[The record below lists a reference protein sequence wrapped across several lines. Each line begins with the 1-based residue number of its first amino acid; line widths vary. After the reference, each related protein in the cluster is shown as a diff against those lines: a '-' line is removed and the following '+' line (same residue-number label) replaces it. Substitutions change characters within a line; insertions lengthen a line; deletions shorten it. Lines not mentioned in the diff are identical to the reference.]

1 MDFVNAIILLLNYIF
16 IPALTY
22 GSQLALGAI
31 FVTLIYGILRFANFA
46 TGDMMSFGTMA
57 TILFTW
63 YFQSLGVSLGV
74 LPTAL
79 LAIPFGII
87 FMILYMLLID
97 KFVFKYYRH
106 QKSPPVQ
113 FAMVSIGV
121 MFVTQA
127 VVRIIIGPADRRFFD
142 GEKFIIKAREFKE
155 MTGLNEG
162 LALKSTQV
170 ITIFV
175 TIVLVSLLFWFLNR
189 TKTGKSMKAYSDN
202 EDLALLS
209 GIDPK
214 KIVLVT
220 WVIAGILATIGGA
233 LYGLDK
239 SFKPFTYFNN
249 MLPIFAA
256 AIVGGIGNPFGAFL
270 GGYVIAFSEIVIAII
285 KHEDWLT
292 RGVKNVIG
300 LKRPAPYE
308 VDLQTTDW
316 FINLVEKFN
325 SGKLSVIENLADRQ
339 AALNQ
344 LVIEGSSV
352 FVKLCYSGLFLVVVI
367 ILLILTQKALYSPW
381 GRMMR
386 AIRDNEEAANAMG
399 KNVVK
404 QHLLIFILG
413 SAIVGIAGAMLVT
426 QDGLFTPG
434 SYRPMRYTFLIW
446 VMVIVG
452 GSGNNFGAILG
463 GFVVWFLWIEA
474 APISLFL
481 INFFTAGIPETNALK
496 AHLIESVPYFRFLLM
511 GLGLLFIMRYRPK
524 GILPEKIEIK

>member
-16 IPALTY
+16 IPGLTY

-46 TGDMMSFGTMA
+46 TGDMMSFGTMM

-63 YFQSLGVSLGV
+63 YFQSLGISLGV

-79 LAIPFGII
+79 LAIPFGIF
-87 FMILYMLLID
+87 FMILYMLTID
-97 KFVFKYYRH
+97 KFVFKYYRT

-127 VVRIIIGPADRRFFD
+127 VVRIIIGPGDRRFFD

-214 KIVLVT
+214 KIVIVT

-256 AIVGGIGNPFGAFL
+256 AIVGGIGNPLGAFL
-270 GGYVIAFSEIVIAII
+270 GGYVVAFGEI
-285 KHEDWLT
+285 
-292 RGVKNVIG
+292 
-300 LKRPAPYE
+300 
-308 VDLQTTDW
+308 
-316 FINLVEKFN
+316 
-325 SGKLSVIENLADRQ
+325 
-339 AALNQ
+339 
-344 LVIEGSSV
+344 
-352 FVKLCYSGLFLVVVI
+352 
-367 ILLILTQKALYSPW
+367 LITYAYK
-381 GRMMR
+381 
-386 AIRDNEEAANAMG
+386 
-399 KNVVK
+399 K
-404 QHLLIFILG
+404 
-413 SAIVGIAGAMLVT
+413 
-426 QDGLFTPG
+426 
-434 SYRPMRYTFLIW
+434 
-446 VMVIVG
+446 
-452 GSGNNFGAILG
+452 
-463 GFVVWFLWIEA
+463 
-474 APISLFL
+474 
-481 INFFTAGIPETNALK
+481 FFT
-496 AHLIESVPYFRFLLM
+496 Y
-511 GLGLLFIMRYRPK
+511 
-524 GILPEKIEIK
+524 ILPESLEPNSLMQLLSTDYKFAVSFSLLVIVLLFRPSGIFKGLRL

>member
-1 MDFVNAIILLLNYIF
+1 MDFINAIILLLNYIF
-16 IPALTY
+16 IPGLTY

-46 TGDMMSFGTMA
+46 TGDMMSFGTMM

-63 YFQSLGVSLGV
+63 YFQSLGISLGV

-79 LAIPFGII
+79 LAIPFGIF
-87 FMILYMLLID
+87 FMILYMLTID
-97 KFVFKYYRH
+97 KFVFKYYRT

-127 VVRIIIGPADRRFFD
+127 VVRIIIGPGDRRFFD

-170 ITIFV
+170 MTIFV
-175 TIVLVSLLFWFLNR
+175 TIILVSLLFWFLNK

-270 GGYVIAFSEIVIAII
+270 GGYVIAFSEIL
-285 KHEDWLT
+285 LT
-292 RGVKNVIG
+292 YAYK
-300 LKRPAPYE
+300 KF
-308 VDLQTTDW
+308 
-316 FINLVEKFN
+316 FI
-325 SGKLSVIENLADRQ
+325 
-339 AALNQ
+339 
-344 LVIEGSSV
+344 
-352 FVKLCYSGLFLVVVI
+352 Y
-367 ILLILTQKALYSPW
+367 
-381 GRMMR
+381 
-386 AIRDNEEAANAMG
+386 
-399 KNVVK
+399 
-404 QHLLIFILG
+404 
-413 SAIVGIAGAMLVT
+413 
-426 QDGLFTPG
+426 
-434 SYRPMRYTFLIW
+434 
-446 VMVIVG
+446 
-452 GSGNNFGAILG
+452 
-463 GFVVWFLWIEA
+463 
-474 APISLFL
+474 
-481 INFFTAGIPETNALK
+481 
-496 AHLIESVPYFRFLLM
+496 
-511 GLGLLFIMRYRPK
+511 
-524 GILPEKIEIK
+524 ILPESMEPEGLVQLLSTDYKFAVSFSILVIVLIYRPSGIFKGKVLWEKT